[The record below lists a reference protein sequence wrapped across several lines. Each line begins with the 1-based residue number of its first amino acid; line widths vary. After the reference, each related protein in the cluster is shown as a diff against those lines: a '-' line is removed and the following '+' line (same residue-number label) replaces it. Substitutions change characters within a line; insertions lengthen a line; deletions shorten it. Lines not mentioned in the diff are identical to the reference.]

1 MSCTVLRIF
10 NIFCVFISW
19 MKRWEKPIC
28 SAGDKCHRIELSQF
42 WLLRIFITQTAHKGS
57 EEKERNIDRLMERER
72 GEGQSWTRREETHC
86 TSLWQP
92 SEEDGVIHVPSTEC
106 ERKAGYN
113 QALIKG

>member
-28 SAGDKCHRIELSQF
+28 SAGDKCHRIELSQL

-72 GEGQSWTRREETHC
+72 KDRAGQGERRH
-86 TSLWQP
+86 WHP